1 MSDIQTT
8 IEKCKELRKKIK
20 QEQNYKE
27 IKSNS
32 QNQLSLS
39 FMLLISLFPIGIP
52 VSISLFQNEI
62 SIVSIGVGLLIAGFL
77 GSTIFSW
84 KKYFFYQKK
93 YNQIE
98 KNIEESIK
106 NFILSKEQLLV
117 NELLSYDNLYK
128 KKFYKKY
135 KKEENYKELLGYLK
149 ESIKKVKKLEKK
161 EMKDSNNNLQNTEL
175 EKEFNYQ
182 EAT

>member
-84 KKYFFYQKK
+84 KK

-182 EAT
+182 QYHL